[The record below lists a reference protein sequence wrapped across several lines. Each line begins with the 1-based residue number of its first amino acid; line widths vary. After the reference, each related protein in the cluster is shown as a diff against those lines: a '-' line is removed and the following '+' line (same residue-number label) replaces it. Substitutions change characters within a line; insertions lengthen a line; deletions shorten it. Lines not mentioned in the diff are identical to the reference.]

1 MASTIDIPAQG
12 VTPSA
17 VITLATQA
25 KADINAV
32 SAPACFMAG
41 DVGTSATT
49 KYLPPGYIAVA
60 PTVAKDM
67 PVAKAMTI
75 KGMRYSAATAHTGSG
90 STVIVSVR
98 KNGSP
103 ESLALIVAAGV
114 TTGDTIGQDPV
125 SFAAGDTFGLQ
136 VDKGGTVTASPLDMA
151 VTLDIS

>member
-17 VITLATQA
+17 VIALATQA
-25 KADINAV
+25 KADVNNV
-32 SAPACFMAG
+32 SSSASFIAG
-41 DVGTSATT
+41 DVGTNATT

-60 PTVAKDM
+60 PSVAKDM
-67 PVAKAMTI
+67 PVVKAMTI
-75 KGMRYSAATAHTGSG
+75 TGMRYSAATAHTGSG

-103 ESLALIVAAGV
+103 ESLALIIAAGAV
-114 TTGDTIGQDPV
+114 DGDTIGQGPV

-151 VTLDIS
+151 VTLAIS